1 MRNLQRQTD
10 IKGNG
15 DNLSWRQKELV
26 SDGKKKLCL
35 TTMMKV
41 LALSFLSLSRLRGG
55 DDPTTWSAPPL
66 SGSPF
71 SLPSTWRQGRRQL
84 QIRKFPSI
92 HHISSTRRCNQHRL
106 LKTSDLFHLHL
117 SANIMSDNSYNDN
130 SGNNNRRDKPVRIK
144 SVALGSSS
152 SLQKES
158 THHPVNI

>member
-84 QIRKFPSI
+84 QIRKLFPSI
-92 HHISSTRRCNQHRL
+92 HHYSSSTRRCNQHRL
-106 LKTSDLFHLHL
+106 LKSSALFHLHL
-117 SANIMSDNSYNDN
+117 LAIIINNSHNDN

-144 SVALGSSS
+144 SVALGSS
-152 SLQKES
+152 
-158 THHPVNI
+158 